1 MDSEINSLLTKE
13 DEKKTE
19 ETIGDIVKEKKEK
32 KEKKDKQKEKKKK
45 KRCFHCNTKLNMIH
59 YTCKCGQIFCHKHL
73 NAHSHNCTYDYSS
86 EKKKYIQENNPKI
99 YSKMVE
105 I

>member
-1 MDSEINSLLTKE
+1 MDSEIDSLLTKE
-13 DEKKTE
+13 DEKE
-19 ETIGDIVKEKKEK
+19 IGDKIKEKKVKENKVKENKVKEK
-32 KEKKDKQKEKKKK
+32 DKKKK

-99 YSKMVE
+99 YSKMVK